1 MRGPSA
7 QGRTPESGTPGFRI
21 GLSIAATVSLAL
33 GFACSA
39 IYVLAWADQRIVN
52 ATALEAFE
60 EARTVASLSAAD
72 QTEAHGRARQVA
84 LADAPDQGDWSEQR
98 RTEYRESLLA
108 TIAPPPGVLTI
119 PSIGLRV
126 PIFDGTSD
134 LVLNRGVGWIEG
146 TAAPGVLGNL
156 GLAGHRDGF
165 FRGLKDL
172 KVGDVIEVRTV
183 ERAMRYRV
191 SETLIVQ
198 PSDVF
203 VLEPTAEASVTLVTC
218 YPFYFVGHAPQRYIV
233 KGKLDSSST

>member
-1 MRGPSA
+1 MRS
-7 QGRTPESGTPGFRI
+7 

-39 IYVLAWADQRIVN
+39 IYVLAWADQRIGN

-60 EARTVASLSAAD
+60 EARTVAS
-72 QTEAHGRARQVA
+72 AHQVEPFGRARQLA
-84 LADAPDQGDWSEQR
+84 LANTPDQGDWSEQR
-98 RTEYRESLLA
+98 RIDYRDSLLA
-108 TIAPPPGVLTI
+108 TIAAPPGVLTI
-119 PSIGLRV
+119 PSIGLMV

-134 LVLNRGVGWIEG
+134 LALNRGVGWIEG
-146 TAAPGVLGNL
+146 TAAPGVRGNL